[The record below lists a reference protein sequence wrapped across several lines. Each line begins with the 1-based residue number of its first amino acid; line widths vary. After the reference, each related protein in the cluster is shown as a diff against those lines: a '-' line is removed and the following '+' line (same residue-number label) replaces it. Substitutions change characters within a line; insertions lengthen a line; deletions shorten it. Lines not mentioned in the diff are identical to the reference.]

1 MDVYNAQRA
10 EQEAYNMHKKKK
22 KEKNERTDTILPR
35 EVGDSPFVVLAVM
48 FLGADSLSMMVAET
62 RGDEYRV
69 LDVLSQ
75 PLELAQDVFNRG
87 ELSRYTMDRCVQITR
102 GYNELLAEYRLAGE
116 VNVRLLGSNI
126 LLNIRNMDTLVNRM
140 QITCGLQL
148 EIMDDGEMTRLLY
161 LNVKKLLNKH
171 PELERKRALVLHIGP
186 GNTRVLVL
194 EKGRIAHYGNYRLGA
209 HRTGI
214 TIARAEP
221 NLSGGESVLVREHI
235 RGTIEQMRYDVEDA
249 LPHAPDALII
259 FGPDFRRVLEGAT
272 GKASVTTTRLSRL
285 AEQIADT
292 PMEQRAARF
301 HEDYASVCYLLPCV
315 LIFLAAAREFKPRT
329 IICPAEEYDHAFLS
343 SVLPSV
349 SRDDSALEDEVI
361 HFSMLLAN
369 RYRADLAHSDHILQ
383 LSVSLFDQLQDL
395 HKLTRHDRLLLK
407 VAAMLHEIGG
417 YISPKN
423 HHRHSQYII
432 LNSEIFGLSRQ
443 DVEIVGLLARYHRH
457 GPPNSADSSYT
468 ELDLP
473 NRLRVQKL
481 AALLRVAEAMERAH
495 AHRISSFT
503 VRFSNRRLELRVPEV
518 QDLTLENMG
527 LRTKG
532 AMFAD
537 IFGYEAVLLPGH

>member
-1 MDVYNAQRA
+1 MGG
-10 EQEAYNMHKKKK
+10 KKKR
-22 KEKNERTDTILPR
+22 ETIQNNR
-35 EVGDSPFVVLAVM
+35 FGSQSEGDWQAPMVQAVM

-62 RGDEYRV
+62 RNGEHRV

-75 PLELAQDVFNRG
+75 PLELAQDVFNKG
-87 ELSRYTMDRCVQITR
+87 ELTRYTMDRCVQIAR
-102 GYNELLAEYRLAGE
+102 GYDELLTEYRLAGE
-116 VNVRLLGSNI
+116 VNVRLLGTNI

-140 QITCGLQL
+140 QIACGLQL

-161 LNVKKLLNKH
+161 LNVKTLLNRH
-171 PELERKRALVLHIGP
+171 PELEKKRALVLHVGP

-214 TIARAEP
+214 TISRAETD
-221 NLSGGESVLVREHI
+221 LSGGESVLVREHI
-235 RGTIEQMRYDVEDA
+235 RGTIEQMRYDVEGA

-259 FGPDFRRVLEGAT
+259 FGPDFRKVVEGAT
-272 GKASVTTTRLSRL
+272 GKTAVTTARLSKL
-285 AEQIADT
+285 AEQIAAT
-292 PMEQRAARF
+292 PMEQRTARF
-301 HEDYASVCYLLPCV
+301 REDYASVCYLLPCIH
-315 LIFLAAAREFKPRT
+315 IFLTAAREFTPRT

-343 SVLPSV
+343 SVLPSAN
-349 SRDDSALEDEVI
+349 RDDSALEDEVV
-361 HFSMLLAN
+361 HFSTLLAN
-369 RYRADLAHSDHILQ
+369 RYRADLAHSNQIVQ
-383 LSVSLFDQLQDL
+383 LSMSLFDQLQAL
-395 HKLTRHDRLLLK
+395 HGLTRHDRLLLR
-407 VAAMLHEIGG
+407 VAAILHEIGG
-417 YISPKN
+417 YVSPKN

-432 LNSEIFGLSRQ
+432 LNSEIFGLSRR

-457 GPPNSADSSYT
+457 GPPSAADSSYT
-468 ELDLP
+468 ELDLS

-495 AHRISSFT
+495 AHRINSFT
-503 VRFSNRRLELRVPEV
+503 VRFNNRRLELLVPDV

-537 IFGYEAVLLPGH
+537 IFGYEAILLPGK